1 MRMEW
6 KTLLAV
12 AGVLVAT
19 QAAAQIT
26 FYEAEGF
33 RGRALTAEG
42 TIPNMDRLGFNDR
55 AASAIVASGR
65 WEVCDD
71 AFFAGRCVVL
81 SPGSY
86 GTLAGMN
93 MNRRISS
100 VRPVGEAVVQ
110 QAPAVVAPAPVVVA
124 PAPAVVATAP
134 PVTYVRPEDQ
144 RFDARVIS
152 ARAVFTTSG
161 RQCWVERE
169 QIGPLELPGAIIAGV
184 GDLLTGRQ
192 RSTYFEHCATVPS
205 GRPDYWDVAYEFR
218 GSERHV
224 QLRVAPGA
232 TIAVNGNGDM
242 IG

>member
-1 MRMEW
+1 MEW
-6 KTLLAV
+6 KCLLAV

-42 TIPNMDRLGFNDR
+42 TIPDMHRFDFNDR
-55 AASAIVASGR
+55 AASAVVAGGR

-93 MNRRISS
+93 MNWRISS

-110 QAPAVVAPAPVVVA
+110 YQAPAVVAPAPAVVT
-124 PAPAVVATAP
+124 PAPAA
-134 PVTYVRPEDQ
+134 TYVRLEDQ

-192 RSTYFEHCATVPS
+192 RATYFEHCTTVPS

-218 GSERHV
+218 GTERHV

>member
-6 KTLLAV
+6 KTLLAA
-12 AGVLVAT
+12 AGLLVAT

-42 TIPNMDRLGFNDR
+42 TIPDMHRFGFNDR
-55 AASAIVASGR
+55 AASAVVAGGR

-86 GTLAGMN
+86 GTFAGMN
-93 MNRRISS
+93 MNYRIAS

-110 QAPAVVAPAPVVVA
+110 YQAPAVVAPAPAVVA
-124 PAPAVVATAP
+124 PAPA
-134 PVTYVRPEDQ
+134 VTYVRPEDQ

-152 ARAVFTTSG
+152 ARAVFTASG
-161 RQCWVERE
+161 RQCWVEPE

-192 RSTYFEHCATVPS
+192 RATYFEHCATVPA

-218 GSERHV
+218 GTERHV
-224 QLRVAPGA
+224 QLRVQPGP